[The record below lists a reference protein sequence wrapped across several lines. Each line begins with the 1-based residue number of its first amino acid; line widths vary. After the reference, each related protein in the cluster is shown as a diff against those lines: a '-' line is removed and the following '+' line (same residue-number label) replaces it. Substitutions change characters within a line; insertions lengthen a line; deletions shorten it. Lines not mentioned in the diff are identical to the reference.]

1 MPAVCRG
8 DSVDS
13 DLAHCSPMKRDDCS
27 DDVFVDGTGISRQ
40 GDNNTSLN
48 TLHLV
53 EVHGTIYRKY
63 NSICKW

>member
-1 MPAVCRG
+1 MEYKVLKLMEIERAPVCRG

-40 GDNNTSLN
+40 GDNNIPNYSSY
-48 TLHLV
+48 LV
-53 EVHGTIYRKY
+53 EVQ
-63 NSICKW
+63 